1 MCRVFWP
8 KCLLCA
14 LSKTKNLQCLVIQ
27 GCRAFTMDELLS
39 FLTMRSSGCETVV
52 SLPFRKDEAD
62 LCFLGSVLLFV
73 AL

>member
-1 MCRVFWP
+1 
-8 KCLLCA
+8 
-14 LSKTKNLQCLVIQ
+14 
-27 GCRAFTMDELLS
+27 MDELLS